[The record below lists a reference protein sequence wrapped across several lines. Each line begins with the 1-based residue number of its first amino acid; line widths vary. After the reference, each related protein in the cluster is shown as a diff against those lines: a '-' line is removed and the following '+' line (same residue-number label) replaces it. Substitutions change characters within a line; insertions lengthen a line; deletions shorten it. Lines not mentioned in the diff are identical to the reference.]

1 MLDFNVNNADKTDNI
16 ISIIDTINSQT
27 SLALKGKCMNVS
39 FEQLKSMVVFAQVI
53 EQGSLTAAANYLNLS
68 RAVVSY
74 HLKKLEAQLEVKLLN
89 RSTRAIK
96 LTEAGQAYYERCRVI
111 AEQASAANQ
120 QIENFKN
127 DPTGLLKITC
137 PVNVG
142 LQTVVPA
149 LNEFRKIYPK
159 IELDVMLTDEVVN
172 IMKEGID
179 LAIRGAPLPDSGL
192 QASKLAT
199 LTTCLCGSPQYFLKH
214 GRPKQ
219 PADLSEHQWVIY
231 KLTSNVLTLK
241 KNNRSFSIETRGSI
255 STNNAAARTAFV
267 EAGHGLARIP
277 TYDAQPKIQAGSLEV
292 VLSDYQFND
301 INVYGVFPPGTANSK
316 KLRLLLNFLKS
327 YFSSQ
332 TKRHPS

>member
-1 MLDFNVNNADKTDNI
+1 MLEFNVNNADKTDNI
-16 ISIIDTINSQT
+16 VSIIDTINSQT
-27 SLALKGKCMNVS
+27 SLSLKGKCMNVS

-53 EQGSLTAAANYLNLS
+53 EQGSLTAAAHYLNLS

-199 LTTCLCGSPQYFLKH
+199 LTTCLCGSPQYFRKH

-219 PADLSEHQWVIY
+219 PTDLSEHQWVIY

-277 TYDAQPKIQAGSLEV
+277 TYDAQPKIQAGSLEM

>member
-1 MLDFNVNNADKTDNI
+1 MMD
-16 ISIIDTINSQT
+16 
-27 SLALKGKCMNVS
+27 VS

-53 EQGSLTAAANYLNLS
+53 EQGSLSAAAKHLGLS

-89 RSTRAIK
+89 RSTRSIN
-96 LTEAGQAYYERCRVI
+96 LTEAGQAYYERCRAI

-120 QIENFKN
+120 QIETFKN
-127 DPTGLLKITC
+127 EPVGLLKITC

-149 LNEFRKIYPK
+149 LNEFKKIYPK

-199 LTTCLCGSPQYFLKH
+199 LTTCLCGAPEYFLQY
-214 GRPKQ
+214 GRPTK
-219 PADLSEHQWVIY
+219 PADLSDHQWVIY
-231 KLTSNVLTLK
+231 KLTSGVLALK
-241 KNNRSFSIETRGSI
+241 KGSRSFSIATKGSI

-277 TYDAQPKIQAGSLEV
+277 TYDAWPKIKAGTLET
-292 VLSDYQFND
+292 VLDDYTFSD
-301 INVYGVFPPGTANSK
+301 INVFGVFPPGTANSK
-316 KLRLLLNFLKS
+316 KLRLLLNFLKE
-327 YFSSQ
+327 YFTSQ
-332 TKRHPS
+332 ISIKMT